1 MDEIEGS
8 ILSGFPAQALR
19 LTLTRTTIKMQHS
32 ASWSVDKVN
41 TVEDL
46 IICLEGEA
54 RYLIEGKTFQV
65 RPGDALLIPRQTRF
79 VGSNPK
85 SAVYTGIAQHFT
97 LDIFGRHNLIHQMH
111 LRRVVRLSKWPV
123 LWPLVEHYRYLA
135 PASSTTLTQHYLF
148 MFFLIC
154 FIDDA
159 FLSWRETDES
169 LLGKS
174 DALALSIML
183 AANHIAADPL
193 RPGLADRVVENA
205 RYNPDY
211 FMREF
216 RKRIG
221 STPKKYQEFKRME
234 RAMYLL
240 EAGRS
245 ISETAA
251 EVGYA
256 DAYYFSRMFKRH
268 IGISPRGY
276 VRSVQLSRDGA
287 FPRGD
292 EDGQLLFPARQA

>member
-1 MDEIEGS
+1 MDEIEGR

-19 LTLTRTTIKMQHS
+19 LTLTRSTIKMQHS

-41 TVEDL
+41 KVEDL

-54 RYLIEGKTFQV
+54 AYVIEGETLRVQ
-65 RPGDALLIPRQTRF
+65 PGDALLIPRHRHF
-79 VGSNPK
+79 VGWNPTDDL
-85 SAVYTGIAQHFT
+85 YTGIAQHFT
-97 LDIFGRHNLIHQMH
+97 LDIFGRHDLIHQMH

-123 LWPLVEHYRYLA
+123 LRPLVEHYRHLA
-135 PASSTTLTQHYLF
+135 PASSTTLTQHHLF

-169 LLGKS
+169 LLGSS
-174 DALALSIML
+174 DALALSVML
-183 AANHIAADPL
+183 AANRIAADPL
-193 RPGLADRVVENA
+193 GKGLADLVVENA

-234 RAMYLL
+234 RAMYFL

-251 EVGYA
+251 EIGYT
-256 DAYYFSRMFKRH
+256 DVYYFSRMFKRH
-268 IGISPRGY
+268 IGISPRGFVKS
-276 VRSVQLSRDGA
+276 VRLSRDGA

-292 EDGQLLFPARQA
+292 EDGQLLFPAR

>member
-8 ILSGFPAQALR
+8 ILSGFPAQSLR
-19 LTLTRTTIKMQHS
+19 LTLTRSTIKMLHS
-32 ASWSVDKVN
+32 ASWSVDKIN
-41 TVEDL
+41 KVEDL
-46 IICLEGEA
+46 IIGLEGKA
-54 RYLIEGKTFQV
+54 RYVIEGQTLIV
-65 RPGDALLIPRQTRF
+65 EPGDALLIPRHTRF
-79 VGSNPK
+79 VGWNPA
-85 SAVYTGIAQHFT
+85 STLYTGIAQHFT
-97 LDIFGRHNLIHQMH
+97 LDIFGRHDLIHQMH
-111 LRRVVRLSKWPV
+111 LRKVVKLSKWPV
-123 LWPLVEHYRYLA
+123 LRPLVEHYRHSA
-135 PASSTTLTQHYLF
+135 PASSTTLTQHHLF

-169 LLGKS
+169 LLGSS

-183 AANHIAADPL
+183 AANQIAADPL
-193 RPGLADRVVENA
+193 RQGLAELVVGNA

-216 RKRIG
+216 RRRIG

-234 RAMYLL
+234 RAMHFL

-245 ISETAA
+245 ISETAV

-256 DAYYFSRMFKRH
+256 DVYYFSRMFKRH

-276 VRSVQLSRDGA
+276 VRSVQ
-287 FPRGD
+287 P
-292 EDGQLLFPARQA
+292 